1 MKSKTPY
8 FLLLIVAILYNIWLM
23 GKAGKEKEN
32 QNEMS
37 KTEIS
42 ITPKKQTQP

>member
-8 FLLLIVAILYNIWLM
+8 FFLLIIAILYNIWLF
-23 GKAGKEKEN
+23 GKEKKEKEN
-32 QNEMS
+32 QKDMP

-42 ITPKKQTQP
+42 KLQ